1 MAYNLSNHKSG
12 DTFDGVDFTVTVNA
26 APLDLTGATITMTV
40 KKDSCKGQTVLTLT
54 NGSGLTVTNAANGQ
68 FEIDEQIINL
78 PADTYYYEITFTL
91 ADTSVKTY
99 ISGYWTITAGLEC

>member
-1 MAYNLSNHKSG
+1 MAYNLSDHKSG

-26 APLDLTGATITMTV
+26 APLDLTSATIAMIV
-40 KKDSCKGQTVLTLT
+40 KKDSCQGQTALTLSI
-54 NGSGLTVTNAANGQ
+54 GSGLTVTDAVNGV

-78 PADTYYYEITFTL
+78 SPDTYYYEITFTL
-91 ADTSVKTY
+91 ADSSVKTY